1 MLTLTPHA
9 LDALLDKLISATLHT
24 PLFIWGAP
32 GIGKSQVVHQVAQR
46 HHLPV
51 IDVRLSQ
58 LMPGDIRGLPVA
70 DHSSRQSVFYPPDF
84 LPTDP
89 AAQGI
94 LFLDEFNQAP
104 PAMQGITQQLILDR
118 RVGSYQL
125 PAGITIIAAGNRKQ
139 DRTTVYDLPA
149 PVANRFL
156 HLTLSVDL
164 SCWRRYAQ
172 QQNVHEHI
180 LAFLA
185 FRGDDLLH
193 KIAADSPAWPSP
205 RSWMMAND
213 LYQQG
218 LPVELAVGSGC
229 ATEFEA
235 FTEIYQSL
243 PDIDHILQGK
253 AASTSRFPH
262 DPSARWATITALVL
276 RQQEAKSAFNAACW
290 LVKQASAEWLQRF
303 FSELLPLLRENNQ
316 LSAFAKQVDK
326 HAEVKRWL
334 DDYLQ
339 RYA

>member
-1 MLTLTPHA
+1 MLTLTADA
-9 LDALLDKLISATLHT
+9 LDALLDQLISAAIRT

-32 GIGKSQVVHQVAQR
+32 GIGKSQVVHHVAQR
-46 HHLPV
+46 HGLPV
-51 IDVRLSQ
+51 TDVRLSQ

-70 DHSSRQSVFYPPDF
+70 DHTSRQSVFYPPDF
-84 LPTDP
+84 LPSAPD
-89 AAQGI
+89 ARGI

-118 RVGSYQL
+118 RVGNYQL
-125 PAGITIIAAGNRKQ
+125 PPGIAIIAAGNRKQ

-156 HLTLSVDL
+156 HITLTVDL

-172 QQNVHEHI
+172 QSNVHEHI

-193 KIAADSPAWPSP
+193 KMTTDSPAWPSP

-229 ATEFEA
+229 AVEFDA

-243 PDIDHILQGK
+243 PDIDRILQGK
-253 AASTSRFPH
+253 ATAANRFPT
-262 DPSARWATITALVL
+262 DPSARWATITALLL
-276 RQQEAKSAFNAACW
+276 RQKEVKNAFNAAQW
-290 LVKQASAEWLQRF
+290 LVKQANAEWLQRF
-303 FSELLPLLRENNQ
+303 FSELLPLLRERDQ
-316 LSAFAKQVDK
+316 LSTFAALVDK
-326 HAEVKRWL
+326 HVGMKRWL